1 MRKAILLVIVTL
13 LASGPLTAGQYRYRL
28 VAKPGDVIGGQ
39 VMTEAIYPS
48 ASGNSLAYRTQNIR
62 VAYIVKD
69 GAIVVKTGDVTL
81 EGEIITQHGRA
92 VISGSHLAY
101 MAMAKSGV
109 FGIVLDGKFAVK
121 GGDVIDGKKIG
132 GIVDFALTGAR
143 LAFSATS
150 FNDDS
155 VVWLFFDGR
164 FVGQVVGEPAVL
176 DCMLAYSADPN
187 GMEMILNGEVIAR
200 TQGPRAGAL
209 PPTYIDGFELTW
221 VGQPAVA
228 RNSFAFVGRSE
239 EGQVHPGNPSM
250 LGTFIVKDGHIIAKN
265 GDVIDGITISAASDP
280 SLNETGTRI
289 AFKAT
294 YTDPVS
300 KKSYQGIVLGESED
314 VTGVAQFALGEGLSS
329 SLTLVNNG
337 TAPVSGNIAF
347 AHQDG
352 SPWKVQTGSSS
363 ESTIPFNLVPGAS
376 KQVTGQAS
384 GATTIG
390 HAIVTSLGGAIDCF
404 SSFAVTEGS
413 KLLTTATVFGH
424 VPGKALSL
432 PVQVDSESQTGIAIA
447 NPGSDPVKVRLS
459 LLNAGGT
466 VTSSSVPTILN
477 PLPAGGQV
485 AAFPGELFPD
495 VKQFQGTLRIE
506 VEGIGEVVATGI
518 VVRQGLLSA
527 GPVSRLGA
535 Q

>member
-1 MRKAILLVIVTL
+1 MRNVILLVIVVL
-13 LASGPLTAGQYRYRL
+13 LANAPIAAGQYRYRL
-28 VAKPGDVIGGQ
+28 VAKPGDVIGDQ

-48 ASGNSLAYRTQNIR
+48 ISGNSLAYRTQNFR

-69 GAIVVKTGDVTL
+69 GAIVVTTGDVTL
-81 EGEIITQHGRA
+81 DGETITQYRRA

-101 MAMAKSGV
+101 MATAKSGIS
-109 FGIVLDGKFAVK
+109 GNVLDGRFAVK

-132 GIVDFALTGAR
+132 GIVDFALTGVR
-143 LAFSATS
+143 LAFSATD

-155 VVWLFFDGR
+155 VIWLFFDGR

-176 DCMLAYSADPN
+176 DCMLAYSTNPD
-187 GMEMILNGEVIAR
+187 GMEMVLNGEVIAR
-200 TQGPRAGAL
+200 TQGTKAGAL
-209 PPTYIDGFELTW
+209 PPTYVDGFELTW

-239 EGQVHPGNPSM
+239 EGRVHPGNPSIV
-250 LGTFIVKDGHIIAKN
+250 GTFIVKDGHIIAKN

-300 KKSYQGIVLGESED
+300 KKSYQAIVLGESGG
-314 VTGVAQFALGEGLSS
+314 VTGVAQFALGEGLST
-329 SLTLVNNG
+329 SLTVVNNG

-347 AHQDG
+347 VHQDG
-352 SPWKVQTGSSS
+352 SPWKVQVGSSS
-363 ESTIPFNLVPGAS
+363 ESIIPFDLVPGAS
-376 KQVTGQAS
+376 KQVTGQAN
-384 GATTIG
+384 GPATVG
-390 HAIVTSLGGAIDCF
+390 HATVTSVGGPIDCF
-404 SSFAVTEGS
+404 SSFAISEGS
-413 KLLTTATVFGH
+413 KLLTTATVLGH
-424 VPGKALSL
+424 VPSQVLSL
-432 PVQVDSESQTGIAIA
+432 PVEVSSESQTGIAIA

-459 LLNAGGT
+459 LLNPAGT
-466 VTSSSVPTILN
+466 VTGSLVPAILN

-485 AAFPGELFPD
+485 AAFLGELFPD

-506 VEGIGEVVATGI
+506 VEGMGTTLATGI
-518 VVRQGLLSA
+518 VVRQGLYSA
-527 GPVSRLGA
+527 VPVTPVEP
-535 Q
+535 